1 MAETSQTNEESLAA
15 IIERAKQQLQH
26 MIDLNPEGMLLVDAE
41 LIVTRANRAFL
52 DLTGV
57 TDFGSALGKRLDS
70 LISFD
75 DPEFAERLPAGK
87 PGDDAMET
95 EVGLA
100 GGNKRIFRFTVVGSE
115 AASGFWVLMVRDV
128 TEEKQQAL
136 VREKTHK
143 KEAAHQL
150 TGALMHHMNQPL
162 TVIMVTANLLKME
175 LEKGEIDPEK
185 LREGLEKI
193 MSLATDT
200 AKTLQM
206 ADEAR
211 DFVTEAYTDHLS
223 IMDLEGSS
231 GEKKDE

>member
-115 AASGFWVLMVRDV
+115 AASGFWVLMVR
-128 TEEKQQAL
+128 
-136 VREKTHK
+136 EKTHK